1 MNGRAQDE
9 PFCSNPDCILHV
21 RSGDAGVIGWGNW
34 AELANG
40 TIMGRGIYHG
50 VYLCDPCGHAC
61 RAVLA
66 FNTASL

>member
-1 MNGRAQDE
+1 
-9 PFCSNPDCILHV
+9 
-21 RSGDAGVIGWGNW
+21 
-34 AELANG
+34 
-40 TIMGRGIYHG
+40 MGRGIYHG